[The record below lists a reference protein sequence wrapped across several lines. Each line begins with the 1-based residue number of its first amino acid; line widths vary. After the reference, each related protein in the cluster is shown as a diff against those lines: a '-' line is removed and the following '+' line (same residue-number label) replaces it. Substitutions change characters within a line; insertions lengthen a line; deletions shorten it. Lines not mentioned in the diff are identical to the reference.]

1 MFFPYKI
8 KKINQK
14 YDMMAFIKQFIQ
26 LEDMLISNKFI
37 LIFLCSLLKQLSLSL
52 PHLWRH
58 LWRLFRRLLGRF
70 WPSKTHGNLQEMG
83 IAASH
88 LIEIFPRD
96 SHDFV
101 FGDALAE
108 AWICWMA
115 PFRNV
120 GPVFTK
126 GCNGD
131 LKTAIP
137 IWIRDESYWN
147 ILCACNVCKKTWNN
161 WRNYIHSMRALNEI
175 VKIQNWRSSRCFVS
189 HVSCV
194 IHSKGTPSQ
203 SW

>member
-1 MFFPYKI
+1 MFFPDKI

-14 YDMMAFIKQFIQ
+14 YDMMALIKQFIQ

-52 PHLWRH
+52 SLPHLWRH

-70 WPSKTHGNLQEMG
+70 WPSTKTSKTPE
-83 IAASH
+83 ISKRWASH

-108 AWICWMA
+108 AWIAGWLRFKMSET
-115 PFRNV
+115 
-120 GPVFTK
+120 PVFTK

-137 IWIRDESYWN
+137 IWIWDESYWH
-147 ILCACNVCKKTWNN
+147 ILCACNVCKKDLKQLEKLYSLHEGTK
-161 WRNYIHSMRALNEI
+161 RNRENTELKFLKMFCWH
-175 VKIQNWRSSRCFVS
+175 KF
-189 HVSCV
+189 
-194 IHSKGTPSQ
+194 
-203 SW
+203 